1 MKDRIKLEG
10 KEAFF
15 ACVAAGVP
23 MDMKQ
28 DPNNRGRVIMEIKV
42 PCAAYMTKDGQIQV
56 FQGPNNE
63 ASPKDI

>member
-1 MKDRIKLEG
+1 MTDRIKLEG

-23 MDMKQ
+23 MDIRQ